1 MSFLNRIGLGFLD
14 PTNELDKLA
23 NSFKDG
29 DVSGVLDKLR
39 EIFASVEDQ
48 VEDIADLFEDKIDSA
63 KKDIQREVLKTKRRL
78 LREARKDLEQFQAQ
92 FGQKLIATL
101 KPQIAEMVEAEV
113 TKRLAFLNEGAPPKS
128 DV

>member
-29 DVSGVLDKLR
+29 DVSGVLDKLKD
-39 EIFASVEDQ
+39 IFSSVEDQ
-48 VEDIADLFEDKIDSA
+48 VAEIADLFEDRIDSA
-63 KKDIQREVLKTKRRL
+63 KKEIQREVLKTKRRL
-78 LREARKDLEQFQAQ
+78 LREARKDLEQFQSK
-92 FGQKLIATL
+92 FGHRLIDTL
-101 KPQIAEMVEAEV
+101 RPQIEEMV
-113 TKRLAFLNEGAPPKS
+113 KREIDRQLGPKDK